1 MIINHN
7 ISALNTYRQLSMNTT
22 AGSKSLEKLSSG
34 FRINR
39 AGDDAAGLA
48 ISEKMRGQIRGLDQA
63 ARNAQDGISLIQ
75 TAEGALN
82 ETHSILQRMREL
94 AVQSA
99 NDTNTQE
106 DRAEIQKEINQLTS
120 EINRIGNTTEFNT
133 MKLLNGDRAIS
144 YTTAENS
151 VVEST
156 SITDGIGGDVTV
168 TSALGV
174 TVDGTTEEQ
183 VAWQKA
189 IAGGIVIGEDAS
201 ADEKIDW
208 ENIDLGEDAT
218 VTLERTADGDLKI
231 ALAATDVY
239 GNVYSHEVT
248 FALDAMEAAASG
260 GIYSAQFHG
269 VSFDLDLAEFANAG
283 ATTTTKLDLT
293 TAVGNGVNDVR
304 GTYGLKHDFTD
315 SAQAA
320 KFNSFSIDRTNAAL
334 AGISFLEISFDGTD
348 VVVTGYAADGT
359 TKLLNSTITLAAAPD
374 EAGDTFEYNEN
385 GIAFEFELIANAD
398 GDDITEFTTN
408 QIDISSLVAQVTPS
422 STTVPGATTVAADN
436 SLRMQIGANN
446 GQAMAIDIADMRS
459 LALGISSDT
468 AGETK
473 TVQDSMGNDTK
484 AKYTAIANVTKGTD
498 NTAIE
503 YALDVSTSDNAAAAI
518 KVLDDA
524 TATVSSERAKLGAFQ
539 NRLEHT
545 INNLGTSAENL
556 TAAES
561 RIRDVDMAKEM
572 MEFTKNNILQQ
583 AAQAMLAHANQQP
596 QGVLQLLR

>member
-1 MIINHN
+1 MRINHN
-7 ISALNTYRQLSMNTT
+7 IAALNTYRQLSLNTT
-22 AGSKSLEKLSSG
+22 SGSKSLEKLSSG
-34 FRINR
+34 LRINR

-48 ISEKMRGQIRGLDQA
+48 ISEKMRGQIRGLNQA
-63 ARNAQDGISLIQ
+63 SRNAQDGISLLQ

-82 ETHSILQRMREL
+82 ETHAILQRMREL

-144 YTTAENS
+144 YTTAASS

-174 TVDGTTEEQ
+174 TVGGTEEQ
-183 VAWQKA
+183 QVQAWQKA

-201 ADEKIDW
+201 ANEKIDW
-208 ENIDLGEDAT
+208 GNIDLGKDAT
-218 VTLERTADGDLKI
+218 VTLERTDDGDLKI
-231 ALAATDVY
+231 ALEATDVG
-239 GNVYSHEVT
+239 GNEYSHEVT
-248 FALDAMEAAASG
+248 FALDAMEAAASD

-283 ATTTTKLDLT
+283 VTTTELDLK
-293 TAVGNGVNDVR
+293 TAVDNSETDVK
-304 GTYGLKHDFTD
+304 GTYGIKHDFTD
-315 SAQAA
+315 SEQAA
-320 KFNSFSIDRTNAAL
+320 KFNSFSIDGTNAAL
-334 AGISFLEISFDGTD
+334 AGISSLEISFNGID

-359 TKLLNSTITLAAAPD
+359 TELLNSKITLAAAPD
-374 EAGDTFEYNEN
+374 TAGDKFEYNEN
-385 GIAFEFELIANAD
+385 GIAFEFELIADAG
-398 GDDITEFTTN
+398 GDVITEFTTN
-408 QIDISSLVAQVTPS
+408 EIDISSLVAQVTTS
-422 STTVPGATTVAADN
+422 STTVPGATTVAADK

-473 TVQDSMGNDTK
+473 TVQDSMGNDTT

-524 TATVSSERAKLGAFQ
+524 TATVSSERAKLGAVQ

-545 INNLGTSAENL
+545 INNLGTSAE
-556 TAAES
+556 
-561 RIRDVDMAKEM
+561 RV
-572 MEFTKNNILQQ
+572 
-583 AAQAMLAHANQQP
+583 
-596 QGVLQLLR
+596 

>member
-1 MIINHN
+1 MRINHN
-7 ISALNTYRQLSMNTT
+7 ISALNTYRQLTMNTT

-34 FRINR
+34 YRINR

-144 YTTAENS
+144 YTTAASS

-156 SITDGIGGDVTV
+156 SITDGIGGEVTV

-174 TVDGTTEEQ
+174 TVGGTTEEK

-201 ADEKIDW
+201 ANEKIDW
-208 ENIDLGEDAT
+208 ENINLGAAAT

-231 ALAATDVY
+231 ALAATDDN
-239 GNVYSHEVT
+239 GNAYSHEVT
-248 FALDAMEAAASG
+248 FALDAMEAAASD

-283 ATTTTKLDLT
+283 ATTTELNLT
-293 TAVGNGVNDVR
+293 TAVDNGETDVR
-304 GTYGLKHDFTD
+304 GTYGLKHDFTN
-315 SAQAA
+315 STQAA
-320 KFNSFSIDRTNAAL
+320 KFSNFSIDGTSAAL
-334 AGISFLEISFDGTD
+334 AGISSLEISLNGAD

-359 TKLLNSTITLAAAPD
+359 TKLLNSTITLAAAPAT
-374 EAGDTFEYNEN
+374 AGDTFAYDEN
-385 GIAFEFELIANAD
+385 GIAFEFELIANAA
-398 GDDITEFTTN
+398 GDDITAFTTN
-408 QIDISSLVAQVTPS
+408 KIDISSLVAQVTTS
-422 STTVPGATTVAADN
+422 STTVPGATTVAADK

-459 LALGISSDT
+459 LALGISSNT

-473 TVQDSMGNDTK
+473 TVQDSMGNDTT

-583 AAQAMLAHANQQP
+583 AAQAMLAQANQQP

>member
-7 ISALNTYRQLSMNTT
+7 ISALNTYRQLTMNTT

-144 YTTAENS
+144 YTTAASS

-156 SITDGIGGDVTV
+156 SITDGIGGEVTV

-174 TVDGTTEEQ
+174 TVSGTTEEK

-208 ENIDLGEDAT
+208 GNINLGAAAT

-231 ALAATDVY
+231 SLAATDGD
-239 GNVYSHEVT
+239 GNAYSHEVT
-248 FALDAMEAAASG
+248 FALDAMEAAASD

-283 ATTTTKLDLT
+283 ATTTKLDLT
-293 TAVGNGVNDVR
+293 TAVDNSGNDVK
-304 GTYGLKHDFTD
+304 GTYGLKHDFTV
-315 SAQAA
+315 STQAA
-320 KFNSFSIDRTNAAL
+320 KFSNFSIDGTSAAL
-334 AGISFLEISFDGTD
+334 AGISSLEISLNGAN
-348 VVVTGYAADGT
+348 VVVTGYAADG
-359 TKLLNSTITLAAAPD
+359 TKLLNSTITLAAALAT
-374 EAGDTFEYNEN
+374 AGDTFAYDEN
-385 GIAFEFELIANAD
+385 GIAFEFELIANAA
-398 GDDITEFTTN
+398 GDNITVFTTN
-408 QIDISSLVAQVTPS
+408 KIDISSLVAQVTTS

-446 GQAMAIDIADMRS
+446 GQAMAIDITDMRS

-473 TVQDSMGNDTK
+473 TVQDSMGNDTT

-524 TATVSSERAKLGAFQ
+524 TATVSSERAKLGAIQ

-572 MEFTKNNILQQ
+572 MEFAKNTILQQ
-583 AAQAMLAHANQQP
+583 AAQAMLAQANQQP

>member
-7 ISALNTYRQLSMNTT
+7 ISALNTYRQLSLNNSNS
-22 AGSKSLEKLSSG
+22 AKSIEKLSSG
-34 FRINR
+34 YRINR

-48 ISEKMRGQIRGLDQA
+48 ISEKMRGQIRGLNMA
-63 ARNAQDGISLIQ
+63 AKNAQDGISLIQ

-82 ETHSILQRMREL
+82 ETHAILQKMREL
-94 AVQSA
+94 AVQAA

-144 YTTAENS
+144 YTTAASS

-174 TVDGTTEEQ
+174 TVGGTPEEK

-208 ENIDLGEDAT
+208 EKIDLGEDAT

-231 ALAATDVY
+231 ALAATDVD
-239 GNVYSHEVT
+239 GNAYSHEVT
-248 FALDAMEAAASG
+248 FALDAMEAAASD

-283 ATTTTKLDLT
+283 VTTTELDLT
-293 TAVGNGVNDVR
+293 TAVNNTITDVR

-320 KFNSFSIDRTNAAL
+320 IFNSFSIDGNNAAL
-334 AGISFLEISFDGTD
+334 AGISSLEISFNGED

-359 TKLLNSTITLAAAPD
+359 TLLNSTITLAAAPN
-374 EAGDTFEYNEN
+374 EAGETFEYNEN
-385 GIAFEFELIANAD
+385 GIAFEFELIADAEGNV
-398 GDDITEFTTN
+398 ITEFTTN
-408 QIDISSLVAQVTPS
+408 KIDISSLVAQVTTS
-422 STTVPGATTVAADN
+422 AADK

-459 LALGISSDT
+459 LALGISSNT

-473 TVQDSMGNDTK
+473 TVQDSMGNDTT

-524 TATVSSERAKLGAFQ
+524 IATVSSERAKLGAFQ

-572 MEFTKNNILQQ
+572 MEFTKNSILQQ
-583 AAQAMLAHANQQP
+583 AAQAMLAQANQMP

>member
-7 ISALNTYRQLSMNTT
+7 ISALNTYRQLSLNNSN
-22 AGSKSLEKLSSG
+22 AAKSIEKLSSG
-34 FRINR
+34 YRINR

-48 ISEKMRGQIRGLDQA
+48 ISEKMRGQIRGLNMA
-63 ARNAQDGISLIQ
+63 AKNAQDGISLIQ

-82 ETHSILQRMREL
+82 ETHAILQKMREL
-94 AVQSA
+94 AVQAA

-144 YTTAENS
+144 YTTAASS

-174 TVDGTTEEQ
+174 TVGGTTEEK

-189 IAGGIVIGEDAS
+189 IAGGIVIGKDAS

-208 ENIDLGEDAT
+208 ENIDLDEDAT

-231 ALAATDVY
+231 ALAATDGD

-248 FALDAMEAAASG
+248 FALDAMEAAASD

-283 ATTTTKLDLT
+283 ATTTELDLT
-293 TAVGNGVNDVR
+293 KAVDNDESDVR

-320 KFNSFSIDRTNAAL
+320 IFNSFSIDGTNAAL
-334 AGISFLEISFDGTD
+334 AGISSLEISFDGTD

-359 TKLLNSTITLAAAPD
+359 TELLNSTITLAAAPAT
-374 EAGDTFEYNEN
+374 AGNKFAYDEN
-385 GIAFEFELIANAD
+385 GIAFEFELIADAA

-408 QIDISSLVAQVTPS
+408 KIDISSLVAQVTTS
-422 STTVPGATTVAADN
+422 LTTVPGATTVAADK

-459 LALGISSDT
+459 LALGISSNT

-473 TVQDSMGNDTK
+473 TVQDSMGNDTT

-572 MEFTKNNILQQ
+572 MEFTKNNILVQ
-583 AAQAMLAHANQQP
+583 AAQSMLAHANQQP
-596 QGVLQLLR
+596 QGILQLLRG

>member
-283 ATTTTKLDLT
+283 TTTTELDLT
-293 TAVGNGVNDVR
+293 TAVGNSGNDVK
-304 GTYGLKHDFTD
+304 GTYGLKHDFTEPT
-315 SAQAA
+315 QAA
-320 KFNSFSIDRTNAAL
+320 KFNSFSIDETNAAL

-348 VVVTGYAADGT
+348 VVVTGYAADGIT
-359 TKLLNSTITLAAAPD
+359 ALLNSTITLAAAPD

-408 QIDISSLVAQVTPS
+408 KIDISSLVAQVTPS

-524 TATVSSERAKLGAFQ
+524 TATVSSERAKLGAIQ

-572 MEFTKNNILQQ
+572 MEFAKNSILQQ
-583 AAQAMLAHANQQP
+583 AAQAMLAQANQQP

>member
-1 MIINHN
+1 
-7 ISALNTYRQLSMNTT
+7 MNTT

-34 FRINR
+34 YRINR

-174 TVDGTTEEQ
+174 TVDGTTEEK

-385 GIAFEFELIANAD
+385 GIAFEFELIANAV
-398 GDDITEFTTN
+398 GDNITEFTTN

-422 STTVPGATTVAADN
+422 STTVPGATTVAADK

-524 TATVSSERAKLGAFQ
+524 TATVSSERAKLGAIQ

-572 MEFTKNNILQQ
+572 MEFAKNSILQQ
-583 AAQAMLAHANQQP
+583 AAQAMLAQANQQP

>member
-1 MIINHN
+1 M
-7 ISALNTYRQLSMNTT
+7 
-22 AGSKSLEKLSSG
+22 EKLSSG

-144 YTTAENS
+144 YTTAASS

-156 SITDGIGGDVTV
+156 SITDGIGGEVTV

-174 TVDGTTEEQ
+174 TVGGTTAEEK

-208 ENIDLGEDAT
+208 ENINLGAAAT

-231 ALAATDVY
+231 ALAATDGD
-239 GNVYSHEVT
+239 GNAYSHEVT
-248 FALDAMEAAASG
+248 FALDAMEAAASD

-283 ATTTTKLDLT
+283 ATTTKLDLT
-293 TAVGNGVNDVR
+293 TAVDNSGNDVK

-315 SAQAA
+315 PAQAA
-320 KFNSFSIDRTNAAL
+320 KFNSFSIDGTNAAL
-334 AGISFLEISFDGTD
+334 AGISSLEISFDGTD

-359 TKLLNSTITLAAAPD
+359 ALLNSTITLAAAPAT
-374 EAGDTFEYNEN
+374 AGNKFAYDEN
-385 GIAFEFELIANAD
+385 GIAFEFELIANAA
-398 GDDITEFTTN
+398 GGDITVFTTN
-408 QIDISSLVAQVTPS
+408 KIDISSLVAQVTTS

-473 TVQDSMGNDTK
+473 TVQDSMGNDTT

-524 TATVSSERAKLGAFQ
+524 TATVSSERAKLGAIQ

-572 MEFTKNNILQQ
+572 MEFAKNTILQQ
-583 AAQAMLAHANQQP
+583 AAQAMLAQANQMP

>member
-144 YTTAENS
+144 YTTAASS

-156 SITDGIGGDVTV
+156 SITDGIGGEVTV

-174 TVDGTTEEQ
+174 TVGGTTAEEK

-208 ENIDLGEDAT
+208 ENINLGAAAT

-231 ALAATDVY
+231 ALAATD
-239 GNVYSHEVT
+239 GDGVYSHEVT
-248 FALDAMEAAASG
+248 FALDAMEAAASD

-283 ATTTTKLDLT
+283 ATTTKLDLT
-293 TAVGNGVNDVR
+293 TAVDNSGNDVK

-315 SAQAA
+315 PAQAA
-320 KFNSFSIDRTNAAL
+320 KFNSFSIDGTNAAL
-334 AGISFLEISFDGTD
+334 AGISSLEISFDGAD
-348 VVVTGYAADGT
+348 VVVTGYAADG
-359 TKLLNSTITLAAAPD
+359 TKLLNSTITLAAALAT
-374 EAGDTFEYNEN
+374 AGDTFAYDEN
-385 GIAFEFELIANAD
+385 GIAFEFELIADAAGVN
-398 GDDITEFTTN
+398 ITEFTTN
-408 QIDISSLVAQVTPS
+408 KIDISSLVAQVTPS

-446 GQAMAIDIADMRS
+446 GQAMAIDITDMRS

-473 TVQDSMGNDTK
+473 TVQDSMGNDTT

-524 TATVSSERAKLGAFQ
+524 TATVSSERAKLGAIQ

-572 MEFTKNNILQQ
+572 MEFAKNTILQQ
-583 AAQAMLAHANQQP
+583 AAQAMLAQANQQP

>member
-144 YTTAENS
+144 YTTAASS

-156 SITDGIGGDVTV
+156 SITDGIGGEVTV

-174 TVDGTTEEQ
+174 TVSGTTEEK

-201 ADEKIDW
+201 ADERIDW
-208 ENIDLGEDAT
+208 ENINLGAAAT

-231 ALAATDVY
+231 SLAATDVG

-248 FALDAMEAAASG
+248 FALDAMEAAASD

-269 VSFDLDLAEFANAG
+269 VSFYLDLAEFANAG
-283 ATTTTKLDLT
+283 ATTTKLDLT
-293 TAVGNGVNDVR
+293 TAVDNNETDVK
-304 GTYGLKHDFTD
+304 GTYGLKHDFTV
-315 SAQAA
+315 STQAA
-320 KFNSFSIDRTNAAL
+320 KFSNFSIDGTNAAL
-334 AGISFLEISFDGTD
+334 AGISSLEISLNGAN

-359 TKLLNSTITLAAAPD
+359 TKLLNSTITLAAAL
-374 EAGDTFEYNEN
+374 ATGDTFAYDEN
-385 GIAFEFELIANAD
+385 GIAFEFELIANAA
-398 GDDITEFTTN
+398 GDNITVFTTN
-408 QIDISSLVAQVTPS
+408 KIDISSLVAQVTTS

-446 GQAMAIDIADMRS
+446 GQAMAIDITDMRS

-473 TVQDSMGNDTK
+473 TVQDSMGNDTT

-524 TATVSSERAKLGAFQ
+524 TATVSSERAKLGAIQ

-572 MEFTKNNILQQ
+572 MEFAKNTILQQ
-583 AAQAMLAHANQQP
+583 AAQAMLAQANQQP